1 MTITSQQITTTVN
14 PEYWVRRSDQRG
26 KWHIVESEIAD
37 RAIVKCGK
45 QMDHLNA
52 AGYDLEWR
60 FLRPNNTI
68 CLTCTRRTPSITP

>member
-1 MTITSQQITTTVN
+1 MTITSQQTTTT

-26 KWHIVESEIAD
+26 KWHLVESEVSN

-45 QMDHLNA
+45 EMDPVTV

-60 FLRPNNTI
+60 FAKPEEDR
-68 CLTCTRRTPSITP
+68 CKSCSRRTPSITP